1 MDIAEKALTLR
12 VSSLNDLVRL
22 AVSMAIPSQLTP
34 YLLKFRYNGKIILG
48 LLGVFRDYYK
58 YYGVPVFY
66 YFSVNEDDRQ
76 VLEANYI
83 IASTGEERIELSKN
97 PRPGVLIPLI
107 ELAEKPPFLPNEF

>member
-1 MDIAEKALTLR
+1 MIEKALTLR
-12 VSSLNDLVRL
+12 VSTLQDLVRL
-22 AVSMAIPSQLTP
+22 AISMAVPSQLTP
-34 YLLKFRYNGKIILG
+34 YLLKFRHNGKIILG

-66 YFSVNEDDRQ
+66 YFSVDESNKQ

-83 IASTGEERIELSKN
+83 ITSTGEEKIELSKN

-107 ELAEKPPFLPNEF
+107 ELAEKPPFLPDEF